1 MRRWFIRFMYGRNG
15 TDELSLFLSI
25 VFCVA
30 IVFSRLLGGPV
41 GAFLHGLSFVLLFW
55 CYFRVFSRNLA
66 LRQRE
71 NQKYLSYKRKFFA
84 QLKLSK
90 TRYEQRHDYRF
101 FKCPA
106 CKVTLRVP
114 KGKGKILIHCK
125 CGENITR
132 KS

>member
-15 TDELSLFLSI
+15 TDELSLFLGI

-30 IVFSRLLGGPV
+30 IVFSRLLGGAV
-41 GAFLHGLSFVLLFW
+41 GAFLYWLGFVLLFW
-55 CYFRVFSRNLA
+55 CNFRVFSRKLA
-66 LRQRE
+66 SRQRE
-71 NQKYLSYKRKFFA
+71 NQKYLLYKRKFLA
-84 QLKLSK
+84 ELKLIK
-90 TRYEQRHDYRF
+90 TRFEQRHNYRF

-106 CKVTLRVP
+106 CRITLRVP

-125 CGENITR
+125 CGENFTR